1 METMGVR
8 DPEARIKQVSR
19 SLSLVGTEWHR
30 MTRSKSPARKR
41 WAASFTEDADSTKYP
56 AECKTM
62 FRVSSNDA
70 SGPTE
75 RTRVSGMR
83 PPNSVCVKMAGLAP
97 PLRRRW
103 RIGQTGNIGGRSPSS
118 GAGPERDYCF
128 HAALLA

>member
-8 DPEARIKQVSR
+8 DPEARIKQVRR

-75 RTRVSGMR
+75 RTRVSSMS
-83 PPNSVCVKMAGLAP
+83 PPNSGSVKIAGLAR
-97 PLRRRW
+97 PLGRRW
-103 RIGQTGNIGGRSPSS
+103 RIGQTGNIGGRAR
-118 GAGPERDYCF
+118 GVCWWA
-128 HAALLA
+128 